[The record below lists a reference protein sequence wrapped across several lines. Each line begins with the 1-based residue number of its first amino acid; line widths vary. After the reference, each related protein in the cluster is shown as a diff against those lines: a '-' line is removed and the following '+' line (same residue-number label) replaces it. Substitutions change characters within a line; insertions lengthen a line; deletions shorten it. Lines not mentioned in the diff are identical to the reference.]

1 MSYILFPG
9 LLSSDINQI
18 HVRSTENH
26 QCIKCKKM
34 PSWLLNIIIINNNN
48 TNNSNKTRLV
58 TNTLILALEG
68 AEAGEAL

>member
-1 MSYILFPG
+1 
-9 LLSSDINQI
+9 
-18 HVRSTENH
+18 
-26 QCIKCKKM
+26 M